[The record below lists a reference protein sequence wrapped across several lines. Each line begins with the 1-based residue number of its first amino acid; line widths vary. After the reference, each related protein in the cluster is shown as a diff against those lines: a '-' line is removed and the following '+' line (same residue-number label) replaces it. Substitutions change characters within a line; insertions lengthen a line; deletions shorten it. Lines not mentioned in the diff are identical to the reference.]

1 MHHKVESRTDR
12 KKKEYD
18 GQRLKGKENA
28 INEVL
33 NVDYNKKTIKEEINT
48 ISPKLV
54 YTSPKEIN
62 SDLLNHTNTKKKN

>member
-18 GQRLKGKENA
+18 GQRLIGEENA